1 MADSIVAGFAV
12 AAEATALPPETA
24 DLVRSNQEL
33 SSLVETHRAAT
44 DAVGALAQTRRDGD
58 DLVAEPIA
66 TPEYGDHAAPPD
78 TRSDLDSGDVQE
90 ASPDVGADLDTD
102 LGSGDSTGLL

>member
-1 MADSIVAGFAV
+1 MADTIVAGFAV

-33 SSLVETHRAAT
+33 SSLVETHQAAT
-44 DAVGALAQTRRDGD
+44 DAVGALADTRRDAD
-58 DLVAEPIA
+58 DLVPEPIEES
-66 TPEYGDHAAPPD
+66 EYGDHAAPPD
-78 TRSDLDSGDVQE
+78 TRSEFDLDLDDSRE
-90 ASPDVGADLDTD
+90 SSPDVDAD